1 MLSSVFG
8 IQNSIF
14 AQQPLTQDTIKL
26 GIQEAEQRFI
36 NKNLTLLLN
45 QYNVNIAQ
53 ASYLQAR
60 LWYNPNLTY
69 QQTFY
74 NQESKKFFDNNYP
87 LYGQTDR
94 TFQVQQL
101 ITIAG
106 RHSATAKLAKVSI
119 DQAKYQLAD
128 VLRSLKYEL
137 YTDLSD
143 LYSNQQ
149 QVAMY
154 MSEESKIKHLIQV
167 TQQLYKLGNA
177 AGNDVIRLQ
186 AQLQD
191 VIEQEVTNQQ
201 ALNNDEKDLK
211 ILLVY
216 PANTYLVATNL
227 ITAPVTIPTYEALLD
242 SAEKNRPDLMLANT
256 GVLYQQKNLALQHAS
271 QVPDVTLGV
280 VNVGAGTVVPNYWG
294 LSASMDLPVFNHNQW
309 NVATAKYQV
318 MQAQVN
324 DSIAL
329 NAVTNE
335 VTSAYI
341 TFYRVNN
348 QLHQVDTDYERKLDD
363 MMDDAVK
370 NYDHRYI
377 NLLDLLSQISTYID
391 GKNNLINLQVQYFN
405 AIHYINFTTG
415 LDIIK

>member
-1 MLSSVFG
+1 M
-8 IQNSIF
+8 
-14 AQQPLTQDTIKL
+14 PLIQDTVKL
-26 GIQEAEQRFI
+26 GIEEAEQRFVS
-36 NKNLTLLLN
+36 KNLTLLLDK
-45 QYNVNIAQ
+45 YSVNITQ
-53 ASYLQAR
+53 DEYLQAR

-69 QQTFY
+69 QQTLY

-94 TFQVQQL
+94 TFQIQQL

-128 VLRSLKYEL
+128 VLRSLKYQL

-154 MSEESKIKHLIQV
+154 MEEESKIKHLIQV
-167 TQQLYKLGNA
+167 TQQLHKLGNA
-177 AGNDVIRLQ
+177 AGNDIIRLQ

-191 VIEQEVTNQQ
+191 VIEQEVTSQQ

-211 ILLVY
+211 ILLAY
-216 PANTYLVATNL
+216 PANTYLVATDL
-227 ITAPVTIPTYEALLD
+227 ITAPVTLPTYEALID
-242 SAEKNRPDLMLANT
+242 SAEKNRPDLMLANS
-256 GVLYQQKNLALQHAS
+256 GVRYQEKNLALQHAS
-271 QVPDVTLGV
+271 QIPDITLGV

-294 LSASMDLPVFNHNQW
+294 LSANMDLPVFNRNQW
-309 NVATAKYQV
+309 NIAIAKYQV
-318 MQAQVN
+318 MQSQVN
-324 DSIAL
+324 DSLAL
-329 NAVTNE
+329 NTVKNE
-335 VTSAYI
+335 VTNAYI

-348 QLHQVDTDYERKLDD
+348 QLHQVDTDYERQLDE

-391 GKNNLINLQVQYFN
+391 GKNNLINLHVQYFN
-405 AIHYINFTTG
+405 AIHYLNFTTG